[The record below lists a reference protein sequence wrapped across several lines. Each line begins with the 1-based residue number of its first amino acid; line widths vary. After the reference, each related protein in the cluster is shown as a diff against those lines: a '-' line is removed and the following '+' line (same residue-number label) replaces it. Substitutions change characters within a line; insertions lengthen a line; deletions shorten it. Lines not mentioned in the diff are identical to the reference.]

1 MSEQVNVNGK
11 PCILIKSYS
20 ECNLKFK
27 IPFSLTKT
35 KSISEIKNYTINLIE
50 KLKVKQ

>member
-11 PCILIKSYS
+11 LCVLVKTYS

-27 IPFSLTKT
+27 IPFLLTKT

-50 KLKVKQ
+50 KICSKK